1 MNNYPKELIQIV
13 KEVNDLIAPKLA
25 ELDEQVVY
33 NQAKVLEAY
42 KHASVAEADLKGT
55 NGYGDDDTG
64 RDKLEQI
71 FAEVFQTEA
80 ALVRPQFVSGT
91 HTLATAMKGN
101 LQAGDTLTYLT
112 GMPYDTLQT
121 VIGLTPHKQGTLMQ
135 RGIKFSY
142 VPLKDNQ
149 VDYQAAKE
157 ILLRDKPK
165 MVAIQRSKGYST
177 RPSYNVGQIKEMIA
191 FVKEVLPTAIVFI
204 DNCYGEFSEK
214 HEPTEY
220 GADLMAGSLIKNGG
234 GGIAKTGGYIVGKK
248 QLVENATYE
257 LLAPGCEEEGATLT
271 NMQDFLQGFF
281 IAPNTVVNAI
291 KGMVFSSALLE
302 KMGLEVAPRWD
313 AVRTDLIQN
322 IIFHDPEKM
331 VKFAKELQKN
341 SPVDSFVDPV
351 PYNMPGYEDKVVMAA
366 GTFVSGSTIE
376 FSADGPIREPY
387 ALYMQGGLTYAHV
400 KIAVINAVNEL
411 FFKKI

>member
-1 MNNYPKELIQIV
+1 
-13 KEVNDLIAPKLA
+13 
-25 ELDEQVVY
+25 
-33 NQAKVLEAY
+33 
-42 KHASVAEADLKGT
+42 
-55 NGYGDDDTG
+55 
-64 RDKLEQI
+64 
-71 FAEVFQTEA
+71 
-80 ALVRPQFVSGT
+80 
-91 HTLATAMKGN
+91 
-101 LQAGDTLTYLT
+101 
-112 GMPYDTLQT
+112 
-121 VIGLTPHKQGTLMQ
+121 
-135 RGIKFSY
+135 
-142 VPLKDNQ
+142 
-149 VDYQAAKE
+149 
-157 ILLRDKPK
+157 
-165 MVAIQRSKGYST
+165 
-177 RPSYNVGQIKEMIA
+177 
-191 FVKEVLPTAIVFI
+191 
-204 DNCYGEFSEK
+204 
-214 HEPTEY
+214 
-220 GADLMAGSLIKNGG
+220 
-234 GGIAKTGGYIVGKK
+234 
-248 QLVENATYE
+248 
-257 LLAPGCEEEGATLT
+257 
-271 NMQDFLQGFF
+271 MQDFLQGFF